1 MKKKKANKEGSAE
14 TRPKTGVKS
23 VYEEL
28 GNKDFKEM
36 ETKAILVME
45 LSKTIKKQ
53 KLTQTAVAEV
63 LGITQPKLS
72 ALLRGQFRGY
82 SVERLI
88 HFLVELGKD
97 VDIVVKTKPRNRK
110 GRVSVYPCNDKSE
123 PNPPMAALGK

>member
-1 MKKKKANKEGSAE
+1 MKKQKALKKGAE
-14 TRPKTGVKS
+14 PTSKPGS
-23 VYEEL
+23 VYEQL
-28 GNKDFKEM
+28 GYTDFKEM

-45 LSKTIKKQ
+45 LSKTIKKK
-53 KLTQTAVAEV
+53 KLTQAAVAEV
-63 LGITQPKLS
+63 LGTTQPKLS

-110 GRVSVYPCNDKSE
+110 GRVSVYPSNEGNE
-123 PNPPMAALGK
+123 PKPRIAALGK